1 MSKIVTSGKRVL
13 KGDEWHDDNGAI
25 PDGDWDPPM
34 TDEEILT
41 AALSDPDC
49 PPTPPERL
57 AKMRRISPA
66 RFIRQH
72 LGMTVEAFA
81 DAYDIPAD
89 TLRAW
94 ERHQTQPTPVELAYL
109 RAIHRSPEAIRK
121 PKIAA

>member
-13 KGDEWHDDNGAI
+13 KGDEWHDDNGLI

-34 TDEEILT
+34 TDEEVET

-49 PPTPPERL
+49 PPTSPERL

-66 RFIRQH
+66 RFIRQR
-72 LGMTVEAFA
+72 LGLTIEAFA

-94 ERHQTQPTPVELAYL
+94 ERHQTEPTPVELAYL
-109 RAIHRSPEAIRK
+109 RAIQRSPEAVRK
-121 PKIAA
+121 PAIAA